1 MRRWLQR
8 SVNPRGEM
16 PFLDHLEELR
26 WRVIWSLIALF
37 AGLIIGLI
45 IVIKLNVLGLL
56 IAPIQPYLGSERLS
70 FTSPSDPF
78 WVTLQ
83 LALVIGLLLSFP
95 FIAYHLWA
103 FFSPALEK
111 SERQAIVPA
120 LYLGLVLF
128 AGGVAMGYF
137 VALPVALRFLM
148 SFQTQ
153 ALAPVIMAGPYLAFV
168 TKLLLAFGAV
178 FELPVVILV
187 LSVLG
192 LVTPQFLASK
202 RRHALVGITILA
214 SVITPGDVIVLT
226 AVMMVPLYF
235 LYELSI
241 LLSRI
246 VYRRKRKAEEAAEN
260 TPPGDGGAGGSMKLT
275 VETPGD

>member
-1 MRRWLQR
+1 
-8 SVNPRGEM
+8 M

-37 AGLIIGLI
+37 VGLIVGFIV
-45 IVIKLNVLGLL
+45 VIKLNVLGLL
-56 IAPIQPYLGSERLS
+56 IAPIQPFLGSERLS
-70 FTSPSDPF
+70 FTSPSVPF

-111 SERQAIVPA
+111 QERQAIVPS

-153 ALAPVIMAGPYLAFV
+153 ALAPVIMVDPYLGFV

-192 LVTPQFLASK
+192 LVTPQFLSSK
-202 RRHALVGITILA
+202 RRHAWVGITILA
-214 SVITPGDVIVLT
+214 SVITPGDVVLLT
-226 AVMMVPLYF
+226 AVMMVPLML

-246 VYRRKRKAEEAAEN
+246 VYRRRLKSEQAAED
-260 TPPGDGGAGGSMKLT
+260 TPPGAA
-275 VETPGD
+275 EAPGD